1 MQKDNLQIPS
11 GVFEWEQVPLF
22 YIIQFC
28 FFTIWQL
35 QCKFELWSQESLTF
49 THFFWGSF
57 PANRGLWKETSVS
70 WEEGP
75 NFCDSFFSF
84 YIKSTGKIWS
94 HKILP
99 KTYPPPS
106 ILHRASHLIFSTTF
120 SQNLTFQSKINIRGN
135 IVTTIWISILLLF
148 MLQISL
154 RVIHLLIKI
163 CFYFSFDL
171 FFFNLSTWLT
181 TAHN

>member
-1 MQKDNLQIPS
+1 MVPYGNFNVNLNS
-11 GVFEWEQVPLF
+11 EVKKVWR
-22 YIIQFC
+22 
-28 FFTIWQL
+28 
-35 QCKFELWSQESLTF
+35 SLT
-49 THFFWGSF
+49 SF
-57 PANRGLWKETSVS
+57 EGPSLLTEASVS

-75 NFCDSFFSF
+75 NFCDKIFFPF

-99 KTYPPPS
+99 KTYPLS
-106 ILHRASHLIFSTTF
+106 SVLQRASHLIFSTTF
-120 SQNLTFQSKINIRGN
+120 SQNLTFQSKINIQGN
-135 IVTTIWISILLLF
+135 IVTIIWISILLLF

-163 CFYFSFDL
+163 RFYFSFDL